1 MIAVAIVRGGKSAGI
16 TPSQSPRKTKE
27 STMKLVQMSNPQVQS
42 NIAALPQ
49 GFLRSTVSAAGR
61 EILKPIPRS
70 EFRKAHNLKNAE
82 SKRLYGAHLQKFT
95 AAISADF
102 AAQVAMG
109 KVAKEIS
116 VGKSGVRTYKVGE
129 VKAAPVSKQLP
140 ASQAD
145 LEAALAEKLGMR
157 VDDLRGMLSLA
168 K

>member
-1 MIAVAIVRGGKSAGI
+1 
-16 TPSQSPRKTKE
+16 
-27 STMKLVQMSNPQVQS
+27 MKQLVQNNPQVQS
-42 NIAALPQ
+42 NIAALPVD
-49 GFLRSTVSAAGR
+49 FLRSTVSASGR
-61 EILKPIPRS
+61 EILRPVPRS

-82 SKRLYGAHLQKFT
+82 AKRIYGTHLQKFT

-129 VKAAPVSKQLP
+129 VKAAPVARQLP
-140 ASQAD
+140 ASQQD
-145 LEAALAEKLGMR
+145 LEAALALKLGMK
-157 VDDLRGMLSLA
+157 VEDLRGMIALT

>member
-1 MIAVAIVRGGKSAGI
+1 
-16 TPSQSPRKTKE
+16 
-27 STMKLVQMSNPQVQS
+27 MKLVQMSNPQVQS
-42 NIAALPQ
+42 NMAALPQ
-49 GFLRSTVSAAGR
+49 GFLRSTVSASGR
-61 EILKPIPRS
+61 EILRPVPRS
-70 EFRKAHNLKNAE
+70 EFRKANNLKNAE
-82 SKRLYGAHLQKFT
+82 AKRAYGVHLQKFT

-140 ASQAD
+140 ATQAD
-145 LEAALAEKLGMR
+145 LEAALADKLGMK
-157 VDDLRGMLSLA
+157 VEDLRGMIALT